1 MLILIKHGSQA
12 HVEMKNQSQNDGFEC
27 FDKMVQ
33 TDEISIKEVS
43 ESEIEK
49 LKTDHILQLGICQNK
64 INNLENE
71 LKTFKNSSKRENR
84 HGQDRNSVSKRSY
97 DKLKDDLYKSER
109 KISDY
114 KIDIE
119 DLIEEKR

>member
-1 MLILIKHGSQA
+1 MG
-12 HVEMKNQSQNDGFEC
+12 
-27 FDKMVQ
+27 
-33 TDEISIKEVS
+33 
-43 ESEIEK
+43 
-49 LKTDHILQLGICQNK
+49 KTY
-64 INNLENE
+64 
-71 LKTFKNSSKRENR
+71 KNSSKRENR

-119 DLIEEKR
+119 DLIEDKRKCREKSDKIIDDLWAKNSKLNIECHSLKQTNFKQKTMFVSKIEELEKGMS